1 MSNQL
6 PSFWG
11 QGPDNGFRLVANT
24 PAGGQSLC
32 PTCSKLDLDRVLSMP
47 QSTSVRYS
55 QYTQFKF
62 FAWENSTHWSRSCP
76 LCAIFRQ
83 ASGNH
88 DHDIRTPYAL
98 RMVARSLMN
107 AHDWGTPEIDH
118 VVVKRAGDPVELD
131 RETLRNRELGLLYLA
146 VTKDHEQ
153 DECSTAELTADVRL
167 NGMISWCY
175 TDGRGNQGRG
185 RVLDHR
191 QADVASIRNWLGY
204 CEKHHRQCRIQGTR
218 GAVDHF
224 QLIDCT
230 TDSIVVAPIESE
242 YVALSY
248 VWGRGQPSGTDVL
261 GRKLLVD
268 RLPKTVSDAILATR
282 QLGIQYLWVDRYCIP
297 DDPRIKHAQISR
309 MDIIYQNACAT
320 LIAAGGD
327 ASHGLPGIG
336 NVRRTK
342 KTSVQLGNI
351 TMFTTLPHP
360 HTLIKRSSWMTRGW
374 TYQEAILS
382 RRRIFFTDE
391 QVYFECNGMQCLEA
405 LPPALDDWHTDDKS
419 SFLSLVDRSIFTVP
433 TSSVGLTSLWL
444 FTSDYAQ
451 RKLSFRCWWG
461 LPFTTE
467 FDLHSRPFAGDYVRL
482 TRVRA
487 HHGDAFH
494 EAQLPGR
501 EEAETTIEPQPSNPP
516 EDKSWSPEHCF
527 MNSLLWTHSRD
538 NNKRRSDFPSW
549 TWVGWEG
556 PVSKLPS
563 ISNYYGCTCDP
574 NQRVPRIIVSLLSSR
589 RVPLTPQPRD
599 IFLEAITVPVKVV
612 KISNPRDKNRLMRD
626 GYYIARDLGNVALRD
641 VRIYDCT
648 VFARLNLDSESEAM
662 EQKPE
667 NDAIGCMGIVLGC
680 GGNIGLLVVK
690 PAKGGGCQRLGVVNI
705 SHGSE
710 FQGELAEI
718 TTLMADGE
726 SCPLMKHW
734 YSGSTYSSANCWVG
748 DIGRIVAVSPKDT
761 TIKDWKFDEMVLQSI
776 LR

>member
-6 PSFWG
+6 PSLWG
-11 QGPDNGFRLVANT
+11 QGPYNGFRPVANT

-32 PTCSKLDLDRVLSMP
+32 LTCSKLDLDRVLSMP
-47 QSTSVRYS
+47 QSTSA
-55 QYTQFKF
+55 F
-62 FAWENSTHWSRSCP
+62 
-76 LCAIFRQ
+76 
-83 ASGNH
+83 GNH

-118 VVVKRAGDPVELD
+118 VVVKRAGPPVELD

-175 TDGRGNQGRG
+175 TDGRGNEGRG
-185 RVLDHR
+185 RVLDHQ
-191 QADVASIRNWLGY
+191 QADVALIRNWLEY
-204 CEKHHRQCRIQGTR
+204 CEKHHRQCRTHGTR
-218 GAVDHF
+218 GTVDHF

-320 LIAAGGD
+320 LVAAGGD

-336 NVRRTK
+336 NVSRIK
-342 KTSVQLGNI
+342 QTSVQLGNI
-351 TMFTTLPHP
+351 TLFTTLPHS

-419 SFLSLVDRSIFTVP
+419 SFLNLVDRSIFTIP

-444 FTSDYAQ
+444 CTSDYAR
-451 RKLSFRCWWG
+451 RKLSFDMDSLNGFLGVLAYFETLNPSFRCWWG

-482 TRVRA
+482 TRARA
-487 HHGDAFH
+487 HHADAFH

-501 EEAETTIEPQPSNPP
+501 EEAETTIEPQPSNPL
-516 EDKSWSPEHCF
+516 EGKSWRPEHCF
-527 MNSLLWTHSRD
+527 MNSLLWTHGRD

-563 ISNYYGCTCDP
+563 ISNYYG
-574 NQRVPRIIVSLLSSR
+574 
-589 RVPLTPQPRD
+589 
-599 IFLEAITVPVKVV
+599 FKVV
-612 KISNPRDKNRLMRD
+612 KISNPRDKNRLMSD
-626 GYYIARDLGNVALRD
+626 GYYIARDLGKVTLRD
-641 VRIYDCT
+641 VRIDDCT
-648 VFARLNLDSESEAM
+648 VFAYLNLDSESEAM

-748 DIGRIVAVSPKDT
+748 DIGRTVAVSPKDT